1 MDNNKTVKQ
10 EENVAILGDKQ
21 IKESEMSL
29 EQKYFTKQIADLR
42 NKKAQITFE
51 LDQVDAALNVFQNS
65 FIQSTKE
72 TSKEVLKSETK
83 TLNTEGGK

>member
-10 EENVAILGDKQ
+10 EENVAILGDKE

-42 NKKAQITFE
+42 NKKAQIT
-51 LDQVDAALNVFQNS
+51 N
-65 FIQSTKE
+65 
-72 TSKEVLKSETK
+72 
-83 TLNTEGGK
+83 NTTDIIGICKANL